1 MIAAGLHAR
10 LLEGIPPRVCGMA
23 EAIVAEW
30 EQAVGAVPE
39 LVRLAAEDIAAL
51 ADLPAAEREEALR
64 RRWNRLHGVPEM
76 PAVDLR
82 GAPQRRSAGGRRV
95 AAR

>member
-10 LLEGIPPRVCGMA
+10 LLDGIPPRVCGMA

-30 EQAVGAVPE
+30 EQAVTAVPE

-64 RRWNRLHGVPEM
+64 RRWGRLHALPEM

-82 GAPQRRSAGGRRV
+82 GAPQRRSVGGRRA